1 MIFRTVLTTLFL
13 TLCLG
18 MDAQANESQKQ
29 ASIFALQPFERA
41 ICCIKYY
48 EGIHRKK
55 DYPYVGYGHKLKPGE
70 RYSSNMSLRE
80 ADALLRKDLKE
91 LCTIFKQYGK
101 RLPPTRCIGI

>member
-18 MDAQANESQKQ
+18 MDAQANESPRQ

-55 DYPYVGYGHKLKPGE
+55 DYPYVGYVQC
-70 RYSSNMSLRE
+70 SSNTEKTPSYSLHWHIMLGLIGFLE
-80 ADALLRKDLKE
+80 
-91 LCTIFKQYGK
+91 TKQDTPKAYF
-101 RLPPTRCIGI
+101 